1 MIHQS
6 DTNNAS
12 DSTSPYYNLSE
23 YRHYDSKQTAEPMSA
38 EQQDVFTSSHHED
51 EQIKPISDT
60 KLRRSASSSSS
71 STTSASKRADSYDLT
86 STNNVVLPAR
96 NSNLHRSLETISH
109 KISENE
115 QGLKPTNKTTS
126 LEFGTRPG
134 RYDDPGSIYITPQEA
149 THPAS
154 QYQDVVKGWLRK
166 QNRGKIKPKMTN
178 KRFILIENRVIFQT
192 N

>member
-6 DTNNAS
+6 DNNNAS
-12 DSTSPYYNLSE
+12 DSPSQYYNLSDL
-23 YRHYDSKQTAEPMSA
+23 HYYNSKKTAEPMSE
-38 EQQDVFTSSHHED
+38 EQQYVFRSIQNED
-51 EQIKPISDT
+51 EQSKPISISDT

-86 STNNVVLPAR
+86 STNNPVLPAR

-109 KISENE
+109 KVSENE
-115 QGLKPTNKTTS
+115 QGLKPTNKTAS

-134 RYDDPGSIYITPQEA
+134 RDDDPGSIYISPQEA

-154 QYQDVVKGWLRK
+154 QSQGAVKGWLRK
-166 QNRGKIKPKMTN
+166 QNRGKIKPK
-178 KRFILIENRVIFQT
+178 
-192 N
+192 